1 MSCQPALQVAAALQA
16 DVQHLAAADG
26 QHTHGQAVL
35 AQRCGELEREAALL
49 RQQLQQRDAELE
61 AAVERA
67 AARQLAAAEQRWQQ
81 ALLPAAVEAAVGAA
95 VQRWADE
102 ALPRLLQPVQEAV
115 AAVTEL
121 SAGLAADVAGLAG
134 RVEDLFERCRRAAAA
149 DSNHEERLCRLEEAG
164 MQAPPPSDGCGE
176 LEQLQQQ
183 VQGLQR
189 GHAQLS
195 EGLQGLLQGQV
206 VAAAAAAEQPWPLQA
221 SPHSQLATQQRG
233 NAAADLTAVE
243 EQLAAVAEQQAQQAR
258 TTEQLVSSG
267 ETGVWGGGGGGGGG
281 SICTAA
287 RVQRCRAARLT
298 TAVHQQS

>member
-1 MSCQPALQVAAALQA
+1 
-16 DVQHLAAADG
+16 
-26 QHTHGQAVL
+26 
-35 AQRCGELEREAALL
+35 
-49 RQQLQQRDAELE
+49 
-61 AAVERA
+61 
-67 AARQLAAAEQRWQQ
+67 
-81 ALLPAAVEAAVGAA
+81 

-258 TTEQLVSSG
+258 TTEQLVSSV
-267 ETGVWGGGGGGGGG
+267 TTDVM
-281 SICTAA
+281 ALA
-287 RVQRCRAARLT
+287 RHTKALDREVGRAA
-298 TAVHQQS
+298 QQADPCCCAQAAGWPPAGCTSSCARERIAEPPWQQALARTVTVPPALPQVRSLRREAQQTQQALLQSCSVFSRALAIPSPVGPFTSLPPQL